1 MNEIFDKIGKT
12 ITEASQAVGERTK
25 FVTDIA
31 KLNCRISTLEHSL
44 LQSYAELGKEYFANN
59 KDNPAENVAE
69 LVNEIKAAI
78 ETIAEMKAQLL
89 SIRGVVACQ
98 ECGAENSID
107 NNFCGKCGAKLEKPE
122 PPVEEEKT
130 DEEVTEVT
138 EIEEDKKED

>member
-12 ITEASQAVGERTK
+12 ITEASQAVGEKTK

-89 SIRGVVACQ
+89 SIKGVVACQ

-122 PPVEEEKT
+122 PPVEEKA
-130 DEEVTEVT
+130 DEEVT